1 MINQF
6 LQDAIDEFC
15 RPTLIEGQLYAF
27 KLNGYMCSGIYL
39 DADDDNSEGSF
50 YCNGKPVCKVSEAD
64 QIKHM
69 IDSAIHSSHMMY
81 RHFDEALLRE
91 VMFIVRN
98 AMENELNKGTSLQP
112 EDINNLN
119 RAHEAIYNRLVQ
131 AGETRDSLQAPYP
144 QLSAPAQSV
153 VVSLPQDEEV
163 KINEHILRN
172 IIVDRVTI
180 PWDVG
185 QSIKSIERRIKA
197 AIEFRDFAKAERLNN
212 VSIAIRNVHNY
223 CQELLNATR

>member
-1 MINQF
+1 MISQS
-6 LQDAIDEFC
+6 LQDALDEFC

-27 KLNGYMCSGIYL
+27 KFNGYMCSGIYL

-98 AMENELNKGTSLQP
+98 AMTNELDKGTSLHP

-119 RAHEAIYNRLVQ
+119 RAHDAIYNRLIQ
-131 AGETRDSLQAPYP
+131 TGESHDSLQAPYP

>member
-1 MINQF
+1 MINKF
-6 LQDAIDEFC
+6 LQDALDEFC

-131 AGETRDSLQAPYP
+131 AGETHDSLQAPYP

>member
-1 MINQF
+1 MINKF
-6 LQDAIDEFC
+6 LQDALDEFC

-69 IDSAIHSSHMMY
+69 IDSAIYSSHMMY

-98 AMENELNKGTSLQP
+98 AMENELNEGTSLQP

-119 RAHEAIYNRLVQ
+119 RAHEAIYTRLVQ
-131 AGETRDSLQAPYP
+131 AGETHDSLQAPYP

-153 VVSLPQDEEV
+153 VVLLPQDEEV

-223 CQELLNATR
+223 CPELLNATR

>member
-1 MINQF
+1 MINKF
-6 LQDAIDEFC
+6 LQDALDEFC

-69 IDSAIHSSHMMY
+69 IDSAIYSSHMMY

-98 AMENELNKGTSLQP
+98 AMENELNEGTSLQP

-131 AGETRDSLQAPYP
+131 AGETHDSLQAPYP

-153 VVSLPQDEEV
+153 VVLLPQDEEV

-223 CQELLNATR
+223 CPELLNATR

>member
-27 KLNGYMCSGIYL
+27 KLNGYMCSSIYL
-39 DADDDNSEGSF
+39 DADDDNNEGSF

-119 RAHEAIYNRLVQ
+119 RAHEAIYNRLIQ
-131 AGETRDSLQAPYP
+131 AGEPHDSLQAPYP

-153 VVSLPQDEEV
+153 VVLLPQDEEV

-212 VSIAIRNVHNY
+212 VSIAIRNVHNH